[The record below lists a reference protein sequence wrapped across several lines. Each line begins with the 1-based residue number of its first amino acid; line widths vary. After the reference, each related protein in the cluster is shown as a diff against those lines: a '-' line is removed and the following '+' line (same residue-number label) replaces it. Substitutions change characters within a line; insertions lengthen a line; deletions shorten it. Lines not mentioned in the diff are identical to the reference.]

1 MKKYMASLVLL
12 MVMFLGTGFVSFVQ
26 AGEIVYVEG
35 GVQVRRE
42 GDKDWHKGSGG
53 EQVGIGDNIK
63 TARGSTADIAL
74 DEGKKNLIR
83 VEEKTLVILN
93 STVPGEITKLD
104 LSQGKLYANIEGALH
119 GINYEV
125 STPSSIVGV
134 RGTGFSV
141 NSTDDGDE
149 AAVYENNI
157 YVKGFDQ
164 NKKLL
169 GEITLTG
176 VTKTYVGRFKS
187 PGASEVL
194 SQEEID
200 RWKKVKEELFDHAGL
215 TDCIR
220 DGFLDG
226 GCPGTCGD
234 DQLCS
239 DRPGQCHVCEP
250 AEEQVRCYDMQQ
262 QDGPCT
268 PGACDSS
275 TECKE
280 FDYDGTK
287 CHWCQVTTGLSGCPD
302 LGKPGVCRGTC
313 TSKQLCI
320 SRRGP
325 CHMCMDVKKVEIV
338 YVIIIIETPRG
349 RYVLKNNIDFTG
361 LTGFS
366 PNSIM
371 VLAKVDNKQL
381 QELQRLAGSEEGG
394 FTVGNVKDIAG
405 MISERL
411 GNKKSRYND
420 ECFKEFSSKE
430 SSQSLPS
437 LPSSLPSGG
446 SSGDYGLDESK
457 DINVDGPIL
466 ACGQTQGEDSL
477 AVFDGTGALVENIPK
492 KELINDP
499 QRIID
504 ALEKAESAYQKFESL
519 KSMTPQGFIKKP
531 ASTLVSEL
539 ATARPSEQ
547 DFKSAIKERVVKEK
561 RNKKKG
567 IIEEEFSPNDPL
579 YFKQK
584 EEKKKLLGILGSS
597 TNIGGSFGI
606 SNTGGFG
613 SISVGAP
620 DKKKG
625 LELEDQWG
633 IKYVGYTLRS
643 DPNSAWNIVDGR
655 DPNVVVAVIDSGL
668 DMTHPDSPQYIW
680 TNMAEIPENGIDD
693 DSNGYIDDVH
703 GWNFI
708 DNNNDLRDFKG
719 HGTFVSGI
727 IAAKTDNGIG
737 IAGINPGAI
746 IMPLKVAPEE
756 GEALSLNIYRAIR
769 YAVDQGAR
777 VINLSL
783 GGQGRSQLEQSAI
796 NYAHENNVFV
806 AIASGNTGDY
816 MGEVGPASA
825 HRAFVVG
832 ASDYD
837 NLRSTISSY
846 GPNNAIMAPGEEI
859 YSLRS
864 IDSFS
869 KRAFGEESL
878 ERLYFRQSGTSFSAP
893 MVTATV
899 SLMFVKNPDLTDV
912 EIADILHS
920 TAVDMDEEGWDDLT
934 GAGMLNATGALR
946 AVDQK
951 NFLIV
956 KLIEVRKNLDKKN
969 NLESV
974 DVFATVR
981 GPFKE
986 FVVEIGKGKFAKKF
1000 NAVAGPFASPADN
1013 QWITRI
1019 DQEYFRGSQDWVLR
1033 LKVVD
1038 KNGKDVY
1045 AKILLLTR

>member
-1 MKKYMASLVLL
+1 MKKHMASLVLI
-12 MVMFLGTGFVSFVQ
+12 MVMFAGTGFVSLLQ

-35 GVQVRRE
+35 GVQVRSE
-42 GDKDWHKGSGG
+42 GDKDWHKGNGG

-104 LSQGKLYANIEGALH
+104 LSQGKLYANIEGALQ

-125 STPSSIVGV
+125 STPSSVTGV

-141 NSTDDGDE
+141 SSAEDEDE

-157 YVKGFDQ
+157 YLKSFDQ

-176 VTKTYVGRFKS
+176 GTKIYIGRFTS
-187 PGASEVL
+187 PGAPAVL

-200 RWKKVKEELFDHAGL
+200 HWKKVKAELFNHAGW
-215 TDCIR
+215 TDCER
-220 DGFLDG
+220 NGFLEG
-226 GCPGTCGD
+226 GCPGTCSD
-234 DQLCS
+234 DQSCS
-239 DRPGQCHVCEP
+239 DRPGQCHICEP

-280 FDYDGTK
+280 FDYDGAK
-287 CHWCQVTTGLSGCPD
+287 CHWCQLTTGLSVCPD
-302 LGKPGVCRGTC
+302 LGKPGACHGTC

-325 CHMCMDVKKVEIV
+325 CHMCMDVKKVEIT
-338 YVIIIIETPRG
+338 YAIIIIETPRG

-366 PNSIM
+366 PKSIM
-371 VLAKVDNKQL
+371 ILAKVDNEQL
-381 QELQRLAGSEEGG
+381 QELQRLSDSEEGG
-394 FTVGNVKDIAG
+394 FTAGNVKDISG
-405 MISERL
+405 MISEKL

-420 ECFKEFSSKE
+420 ECFKDFLPKGSSK
-430 SSQSLPS
+430 S
-437 LPSSLPSGG
+437 LPSSSPSGG
-446 SSGDYGLDESK
+446 SSGDYGFDESK
-457 DINVDGPIL
+457 DINVDGPII
-466 ACGQTQGEDSL
+466 ACGQTQGEDSI

-492 KELINDP
+492 NELIDDP

-504 ALEKAESAYQKFESL
+504 ALEKAESAYQRFESI
-519 KSMTPQGFIKKP
+519 KNMTPQGFTKNA
-531 ASTLVSEL
+531 ASTPVSEI
-539 ATARPSEQ
+539 ATSRPSEQ
-547 DFKSAIKERVVKEK
+547 DFKSAIKERAVKEK

-567 IIEEEFSPNDPL
+567 IVEEEFSPNDPL
-579 YFKQK
+579 YFKK
-584 EEKKKLLGILGSS
+584 IEKKEKLFGILGSS

-606 SNTGGFG
+606 SNAGGFG
-613 SISVGAP
+613 SISVGSS
-620 DKKKG
+620 DKKKV

-633 IKYVGYTLRS
+633 IKYVGYTPRT

-655 DPNVVVAVIDSGL
+655 DQNIVVAVIDSGL
-668 DMTHPDSPQYIW
+668 DMTHPDAPQYIW

-693 DSNGYIDDVH
+693 DSNGYVDDVN

-719 HGTFVSGI
+719 HGTFVAGI
-727 IAAKTDNGIG
+727 IAAKTDNGVG

-756 GEALSLNIYRAIR
+756 GEALSLNIYRAVR

-783 GGQGRSQLEQSAI
+783 GGRGRSQLEQSAI
-796 NYAHENNVFV
+796 NYAYDNNVFV

-816 MGEVGPASA
+816 MGDVGPASA
-825 HRAFVVG
+825 HKAFVVG
-832 ASDYD
+832 ASDHD
-837 NLRSTISSY
+837 NLRSMISSY

-878 ERLYFRQSGTSFSAP
+878 ERLYFRQSGTSFSCP
-893 MVTATV
+893 MVAATV
-899 SLMFVKNPDLTDV
+899 SLMLVKKPDLTV
-912 EIADILHS
+912 TETADILHS

-934 GAGMLNATGALR
+934 GAGMLNATAALR

-956 KLIEVRKNLDKKN
+956 KLIEVRKNLDKEK

-986 FVVEIGKGKFAKKF
+986 FVIDVGKGKFAKKF
-1000 NAVAGPFASPADN
+1000 SQVAGPFMDPADN
-1013 QWITRI
+1013 QWIARI
-1019 DQEYFRGSQDWVLR
+1019 DQDNFRGSQDWILR
-1033 LKVVD
+1033 LRAID
-1038 KNGKDVY
+1038 NNGKEVD
-1045 AKILLLTR
+1045 AKMLLLTR